1 MLPTPVMSH
10 LFKAS
15 AGPAGTMRSMTATTT
30 AIARRYAR
38 LADAFAAAV
47 AAVPAD
53 AWENPAPCEGWTA
66 REVVRHVVDSHDLF
80 LGKVGRP
87 LPGGPSV
94 DDDPAGAFAAAR
106 GAVRADLD
114 DPERAAATYDGFFGT
129 ISFEDAIDQFLSG
142 DLLVHRWDL
151 GTAAGLDVRLDPP
164 DMRAWRQA
172 AGLFLDAM
180 RGPGAFG
187 PELTP
192 PEGADEQTA
201 FLAFL
206 GRRAW

>member
-1 MLPTPVMSH
+1 M
-10 LFKAS
+10 
-15 AGPAGTMRSMTATTT
+15 TTT
-30 AIARRYAR
+30 TTTIARRYAR
-38 LADAFAAAV
+38 LADAFAATV

-53 AWENPAPCEGWTA
+53 AWENPAPCESWTA
-66 REVVRHVVDSHDLF
+66 REVVRHVVDAHDLF
-80 LGKVGRP
+80 LGQVGRSRP
-87 LPGGPSV
+87 DGPSV
-94 DDDPAGAFAAAR
+94 DHDPAGAFAAAR
-106 GAVRADLD
+106 GAVLADLEE
-114 DPERAAATYDGFFGT
+114 PGRAAVTYEGYFGT
-129 ISFEDAIDQFLSG
+129 MSFEDAIDQFLSG

-151 GTAAGLDVRLDPP
+151 GTAAGLDVHLDPQ
-164 DMRAWRQA
+164 DMRAWREA
-172 AGLFLDAM
+172 AGLFLDAI